1 MIQQNAHIVSVS
13 GPNGQP
19 LTMDDLPAPGIKRW
33 VTRRKAEVVA
43 AVTGGLLTKEDA
55 CKRYALSDEEF
66 SAWQRLYRS
75 HGTKGLRATR
85 LQKYRKSH

>member
-1 MIQQNAHIVSVS
+1 MAEQKAHTIAVP

-19 LTMDDLPAPGIKRW
+19 LTIDDLPPPSIKRW

-43 AVTGGLLTKEDA
+43 AVTGGLLSKEDA
-55 CKRYALSDEEF
+55 LKRYALSEEEF
-66 SAWQRLYRS
+66 SGWQRLYRH

-85 LQKYRKSH
+85 VRAYRRVN